1 MVSVDGFNFEVK
13 RSQHVLAV
21 FEESKIS
28 FIKEVEK
35 GAKTIQWWSNLFSL
49 RNLLNCSEC
58 TPS

>member
-1 MVSVDGFNFEVK
+1 MVSVDVFNFEVK

-35 GAKTIQWWSNLFSL
+35 GAKTI
-49 RNLLNCSEC
+49 
-58 TPS
+58 